1 MLSLFTI
8 LSSLQTELHPWLPHD
23 LCGHTPSPPAEGWDD
38 GHSQD
43 GSWTLTSRHFFG
55 WNCQLLNI
63 PVRWFG
69 PVSVLL
75 RYVTKEVMALWKNDG
90 IKWSQIRS
98 HLSQTCDASI
108 CHPRLHLS
116 RSMLGLINVLFFT
129 DIAQQNCAIFDKSFR
144 MVRFVCQ
151 PESLVQRCWNV
162 PIHYSNSC
170 EEFYTLLQ
178 LANIQFIQVF
188 YCCTFPSLSDWFF
201 GNFERLRTNS
211 YIWKLWKIEID
222 NEWYF

>member
-1 MLSLFTI
+1 MCFRWQLVNTWVLPSPTPLTSIRAGWSSLSLYPTLTFTFTLSQLNFHFLALRSHLSEQVSPRLHLLFCYLVFPSDLILFCFVI

-98 HLSQTCDASI
+98 HLSQPCDASI

-116 RSMLGLINVLFFT
+116 RSMLGLINILFFHWHRT
-129 DIAQQNCAIFDKSFR
+129 TKLC
-144 MVRFVCQ
+144 
-151 PESLVQRCWNV
+151 
-162 PIHYSNSC
+162 
-170 EEFYTLLQ
+170 
-178 LANIQFIQVF
+178 
-188 YCCTFPSLSDWFF
+188 
-201 GNFERLRTNS
+201 NF
-211 YIWKLWKIEID
+211 W
-222 NEWYF
+222 